1 MCIHVNVYMHGLG
14 EGDLCLWFVFL
25 VYNSKFRAWTG
36 ILVKGSKRFKTFGGL
51 GYRLGGPPPTQ

>member
-14 EGDLCLWFVFL
+14 QGDLCLWFVFL

-36 ILVKGSKRFKTFGGL
+36 ILVRGSKGFKTFGGL
-51 GYRLGGPPPTQ
+51 GV